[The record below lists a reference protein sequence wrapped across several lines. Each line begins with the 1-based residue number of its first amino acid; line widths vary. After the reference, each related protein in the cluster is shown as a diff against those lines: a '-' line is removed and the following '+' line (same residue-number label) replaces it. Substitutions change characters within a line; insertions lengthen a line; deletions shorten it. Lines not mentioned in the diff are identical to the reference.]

1 MNSCVFFINI
11 VLIMD
16 YLLGVTLIN
25 FYWGISDIILI
36 SSIKMIQYLYILWND
51 HHKKAS

>member
-16 YLLGVTLIN
+16 YLLGVILTDFN
-25 FYWGISDIILI
+25 WGISDI
-36 SSIKMIQYLYILWND
+36 
-51 HHKKAS
+51 